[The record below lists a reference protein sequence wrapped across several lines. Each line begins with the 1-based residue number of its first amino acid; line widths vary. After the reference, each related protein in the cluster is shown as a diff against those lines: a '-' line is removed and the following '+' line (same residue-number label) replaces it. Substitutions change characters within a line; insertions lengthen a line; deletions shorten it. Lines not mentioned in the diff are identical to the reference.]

1 MMQLDWPGL
10 LGLLGPIS
18 IGTMFVVMGLLS
30 RRLGRVTRARP
41 YYIGFFIAA
50 LLVGL
55 SALARLVNL
64 GLGAQATAR
73 LHVHD
78 LLVLIYTGLMA
89 LGVTIAAFV
98 AWRYWSWLLSER
110 S

>member
-1 MMQLDWPGL
+1 MQLDWAGL

-18 IGTMFVVMGLLS
+18 ICTMFVLLGLLS

-55 SALARLVNL
+55 SALARVVNL
-64 GLGAQATAR
+64 GLGAEITAR
-73 LHVHD
+73 LHAEE
-78 LLVLIYTGLMA
+78 LLVLTYTGLTA
-89 LGVTIAAFV
+89 LGLTIAAFV
-98 AWRYWSWLLSER
+98 AWRYWSWLFSER

>member
-1 MMQLDWPGL
+1 MQMDWAGLFGLLGPVSICTAFVL
-10 LGLLGPIS
+10 LGLLS
-18 IGTMFVVMGLLS
+18 Q
-30 RRLGRVTRARP
+30 RLGRVTRVPP

-55 SALARLVNL
+55 SGLARVVNL
-64 GLGAQATAR
+64 GLGAEATAR
-73 LHVHD
+73 LHVD
-78 LLVLIYTGLMA
+78 GLLVMAYTGLMA

>member
-1 MMQLDWPGL
+1 MHLDWAGL

-18 IGTMFVVMGLLS
+18 ICAMFLVLGLLS
-30 RRLGRVTRARP
+30 RRLGRVTRTPP
-41 YYIGFFIAA
+41 YYVGFFIAA
-50 LLVGL
+50 LLVAV
-55 SALARLVNL
+55 STAARMVNL
-64 GLGAQATAR
+64 GLGADMTAR
-73 LHVHD
+73 LHQD
-78 LLVLIYTGLMA
+78 GTLVLIYSGLMA

>member
-1 MMQLDWPGL
+1 MQLDWPGL
-10 LGLLGPIS
+10 FGLLGPLS
-18 IGTMFVVMGLLS
+18 ICTMFVVLGLLS
-30 RRLGRVTRARP
+30 RRLGRVTRVRP
-41 YYIGFFIAA
+41 YYLGFYLAA
-50 LLVGL
+50 LLVSL
-55 SALARLVNL
+55 SALARIVNL
-64 GLGAQATAR
+64 GLGAEVAAR
-73 LHVHD
+73 LHAED

>member
-1 MMQLDWPGL
+1 MRLDWPGL
-10 LGLLGPIS
+10 FGLLGPIS
-18 IGTMFVVMGLLS
+18 ICIMFVVFGLLS

-41 YYIGFFIAA
+41 FYLGFYLAA

-55 SALARLVNL
+55 SGLARVVNL
-64 GLGAQATAR
+64 GLGAEVTAR
-73 LHVHD
+73 LHAED